1 MARVTGPKCR
11 LCRRLGVKL
20 YLKGTKCD
28 SEKCPM
34 NKRAYAPGQHG
45 NARRRRSRTSE
56 YGAQL
61 AEKQK
66 AKLVY
71 GVLERQFKNYVSK
84 AMRMPGISGENL
96 YQLLERRLDN
106 IVFRSGF
113 ALSRPQARQLIR
125 AGRFTVN
132 GKAVYTPSYQ
142 VRSGDVVK
150 PVDFSKIHLREGFTL
165 PEWISANVKG
175 RYVKVDR
182 LPTLDDFNENFE
194 MQQIIDFYS
203 R

>member
-1 MARVTGPKCR
+1 MARVIGPKCR

-45 NARRRRSRTSE
+45 NVRRRRSRTSE

-66 AKLVY
+66 AKLIY

-84 AMRMPGISGENL
+84 AMRMPGVSGENL

-165 PEWISANVKG
+165 PEWISANVKD